1 MNAGTAVVEPYY
13 ADDMVTL
20 YLGDCLERTEWL
32 TADVLVTDPPYGID
46 GHLSAGW
53 KGRKPNGW
61 HRTNEKP
68 EWDRTLDARN
78 SALALWGHRPA
89 AVFASPKRID
99 DPAPFR
105 EVPLIW
111 DKENVGMG
119 DVDFPWGPS
128 YELIYVSGKGW
139 TGRREGAILR
149 NGAHSPQKASEV
161 GHPTPKP
168 VGLMERL
175 IAKAPAGVI
184 ADPFAGGG
192 ATLVAARNQ
201 GRRVIGVEIEERYCE
216 IIAKRLAQGVLL

>member
-1 MNAGTAVVEPYY
+1 MTTPYY
-13 ADDMVTL
+13 QDDLVTL
-20 YLGDCLERTEWL
+20 YHGDCLQVTDWL
-32 TADVLVTDPPYGID
+32 VADVLVTDPPYGID

-53 KGRKPNGW
+53 KGHKPKGW
-61 HRTNEKP
+61 TRTHGKP
-68 EWDRTLDARN
+68 TWDVSLAARN
-78 SALALWGHRPA
+78 AVLELWGDRPA

-139 TGRREGAILR
+139 RGRREGAVIR
-149 NGAHSPQKASEV
+149 NGYHSPQRV
-161 GHPTPKP
+161 TDIGHPTPKP

-175 IAKAPAGVI
+175 VAKAPEGVI
-184 ADPFAGGG
+184 ADPFSGGG
-192 ATLVAARNQ
+192 STLIAARNQ
-201 GRRVIGVEIEERYCE
+201 RRRVIGVEIDERYCE
-216 IIAKRLAQGVLL
+216 IAAKRLAQETLFGADA

>member
-1 MNAGTAVVEPYY
+1 MTEPYY
-13 ADDMVTL
+13 TDDAVTL
-20 YLGDCLERTEWL
+20 YLGNCQQITEWL
-32 TADVLVTDPPYGID
+32 AADVLVTDPPYGID

-53 KGRKPNGW
+53 KKRKPKGFK
-61 HRTNEKP
+61 RTFDKP

-78 SALALWGHRPA
+78 AVLEMWGDRPA
-89 AVFASPKRID
+89 AVFASPKRLD

-111 DKENVGMG
+111 DKETIGMG

-139 TGRREGAILR
+139 AGRREGAILR
-149 NGAHSPQKASEV
+149 NGVHLNTAAKTI

-175 IAKAPAGVI
+175 IAKAPPGVI

-192 ATLVAARNQ
+192 GSTLIAARNQ
-201 GRRVIGVEIEERYCE
+201 GRTAIGVEVEERYCE
-216 IIAKRLAQGVLL
+216 IIAKRLAQAVLL